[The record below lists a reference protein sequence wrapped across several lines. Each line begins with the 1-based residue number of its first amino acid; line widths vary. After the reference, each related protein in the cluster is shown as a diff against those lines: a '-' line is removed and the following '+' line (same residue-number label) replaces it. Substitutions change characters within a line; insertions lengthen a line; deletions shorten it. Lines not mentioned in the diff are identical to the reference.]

1 MPSIQ
6 SKIVQSASGGGC
18 FTFSSF
24 FGAAILRRKL
34 VNGVAIESLRGFFDA
49 DVEREIRATRFL
61 GCAGVVAFEFAAAA
75 VVVAAV
81 VVAAAAVVVAA
92 AAVVVAAAA
101 VAAGAASG
109 ADAGVDGGLSQ
120 MEPPCHSIVLQ
131 IISPNL
137 NFNL

>member
-75 VVVAAV
+75 VVVAA
-81 VVAAAAVVVAA
+81 
-92 AAVVVAAAA
+92 AA

-131 IISPNL
+131 IISLNL

>member
-1 MPSIQ
+1 M
-6 SKIVQSASGGGC
+6 
-18 FTFSSF
+18 
-24 FGAAILRRKL
+24 RRKL

-61 GCAGVVAFEFAAAA
+61 GCAGDVAFEFAAAA
-75 VVVAAV
+75 AV
-81 VVAAAAVVVAA
+81 VVA
-92 AAVVVAAAA
+92 AAAA

-131 IISPNL
+131 IISLNL

>member
-81 VVAAAAVVVAA
+81 VVAAAA
-92 AAVVVAAAA
+92 A

-131 IISPNL
+131 IISLNL